1 MDVTLKDGTCLA
13 ITLRT
18 WDGCNRSPDIAGDV
32 LATWQP
38 ELQEDI
44 DWLVDDCDKFNA
56 GVDLDWLE
64 HCPGCQEVSLDV
76 QEVQDNGRT

>member
-1 MDVTLKDGTCLA
+1 MIVTLQDGIRLM

-18 WDGCNRSPDIAGDV
+18 WDGYNWSPDVAGDV

-38 ELQEDI
+38 ETHEDI
-44 DWLVDDCDKFNA
+44 KWLEDDCDAFNS

-64 HCPGCQEVSLDV
+64 HCPGCQEVTLEV
-76 QEVQDNGRT
+76 QEVQE

>member
-1 MDVTLKDGTCLA
+1 MIVTLQDGTRLT

-18 WDGCNRSPDIAGDV
+18 WDGCNWSPDIAGDV

-38 ELQEDI
+38 ETQADI
-44 DWLVDDCDKFNA
+44 DWLVDDCDNFNA

-64 HCPGCQEVSLDV
+64 HCPTCQEVSLDM
-76 QEVQDNGRT
+76 QEVQG